1 MRRHRRPTALPA
13 LSLVILA
20 ALIGCGRA
28 AHDPPRRLTPA
39 GLASSTRL
47 PRRFLPT
54 SARDT
59 AAPPSLQALVTAPT
73 EDRLLVV
80 DLRSGRVT
88 RQIPIPGSPGY
99 VATIGSGGPVLVA
112 SPTADTV
119 TMLGGA
125 SLHPTTVLHGFAHP
139 DIPAIAPGGGY
150 AYLSEGAPGRVAVIR
165 LTDDKVVSRPFVG
178 AGAHHFAFSP
188 NLQQVWVALGQS
200 AATIAILTTVVSR
213 PPPPSSV
220 WGDPG
225 HPRLVGRFRPGYPAH
240 DLLFTPDGA
249 QVWITSADGPDVG
262 VFSAHT
268 HRLPF
273 RVPAGPPPQHVAF
286 DGRYAYLTSGYGSRI
301 EQVSLTTGRILKQA
315 PAPNGSFELDAAG
328 GYVVTSSLLR
338 GTLAIYNTRLQLLR
352 VRHIAPS
359 AQDVTLYQP

>member
-1 MRRHRRPTALPA
+1 M
-13 LSLVILA
+13 
-20 ALIGCGRA
+20 
-28 AHDPPRRLTPA
+28 
-39 GLASSTRL
+39 
-47 PRRFLPT
+47 
-54 SARDT
+54 
-59 AAPPSLQALVTAPT
+59 
-73 EDRLLVV
+73 V

-88 RQIPIPGSPGY
+88 RRIPIPGSPRY

-119 TMLGGA
+119 TVLGGA
-125 SLHPTTVLHGFAHP
+125 SLHPTTVLHGFADP
-139 DIPAIAPGGGY
+139 EIPGIAPGGGY
-150 AYLSEGAPGRVAVIR
+150 AYLTEGAPGRVAVIR
-165 LTDDKVVSRPFVG
+165 LTDDKIVSQLFVG

-225 HPRLVGRFRPGYPAH
+225 HPRLVGSFPAGYPAH

-268 HRLPF
+268 HRLLF

-301 EQVSLTTGRILKQA
+301 EQVSLTTGRILQHAAA
-315 PAPNGSFELDAAG
+315 PYGSFELDAAG

-338 GTLAIYNTRLQLLR
+338 GTLAIYNTQLQLLR